1 MKKIL
6 ILANFHLGLYNFRK
20 ELIASLME
28 KGHEVYISLPYGPL
42 VENLKEMGCR
52 FYDTE
57 LERRGLNPFK
67 DLKLMKDYTRLI
79 KEIKPHLVITYT
91 IKPNIYGGMA
101 CRLAGIPYMANIT
114 GLGTAFQKEGPLKEL
129 IKVLYRLSLKK
140 ARAVLFENIGNK
152 EVFLQNSILDDS
164 RCRVMNGAGVN
175 IDEYCYTPLPE
186 RQMINFLF
194 IGRIMK
200 EKGVDELFKAASKIK
215 SEYENVQFSVVGP
228 FEDHYENKVKELEQ
242 EGIIRFH
249 GYQKDVKPFV
259 KGTHCFVLPSYHE
272 GMANT
277 LLECAAMGR
286 PLIASDINGCR
297 EAVIDGENGFL
308 CSAGDWDSL
317 YVKMKQFIEL
327 PHEKKIQMGISS
339 RVRAEDCFDRKKV
352 VSKTLDIIDDIRW

>member
-1 MKKIL
+1 MKRIL

-20 ELIASLME
+20 ELIASFIE
-28 KGHEVYISLPYGPL
+28 KGYEVSIGLPYGSL
-42 VENLKEMGCR
+42 VENLKEMGCM
-52 FYDTE
+52 FYDTP

-67 DLKLMKDYTRLI
+67 DLKLMKDYIRLI
-79 KEIKPHLVITYT
+79 KEIKPDLVITYT

-101 CRLAGIPYMANIT
+101 CRIRGVPYMANIT
-114 GLGTAFQKEGPLKEL
+114 GLGSTFQREGFLKTM
-129 IKVLYRLSLKK
+129 INVLYRLSLKK
-140 ARAVLFENIGNK
+140 AGAVLFENLGNK
-152 EVFLQNSILDDS
+152 EVFIQNSILDDS

-175 IDEYCYTPLPE
+175 IDEYCYTSLPE
-186 RQMINFLF
+186 KRTINFLF

-200 EKGVDELFKAASKIK
+200 EKGVEEFFKAASKIK
-215 SEYENVQFSVVGP
+215 SEYENIQFSVVGP
-228 FEDHYENKVKELEQ
+228 FEDHYENRVKELEQ

-259 KGTHCFVLPSYHE
+259 KGAHCFVLPSYHE

-297 EAVIDGENGFL
+297 EAVIEGENGFL
-308 CSAGDWDSL
+308 CSAGDWTSL

-327 PHEKKIQMGISS
+327 PHERKIQMGINS
-339 RVRAEDCFDRKKV
+339 RSHVENCFDKKKV
-352 VSKTLDIIDDIRW
+352 VGKTMDIIEDMGW